1 MWNKALA
8 PVAPGLSIGSGQME
22 RGGHLQRGMTLV
34 ELIVAI
40 VIIAVGLAGMLSV
53 FNNTVKNSADPMIR
67 KQLLALAE
75 GMMDEVMLLP
85 FEADPA
91 TNWSGSAT
99 CANRDQFDEVDDF
112 SGYTNQDVCDY
123 GGTPILPG
131 YKLSVE
137 VDDSQPLD
145 GVPATAARRI
155 TVTAEVGGESLR
167 LVGWRTNWA
176 QP

>member
-1 MWNKALA
+1 MLNKAQWQA
-8 PVAPGLSIGSGQME
+8 
-22 RGGHLQRGMTLV
+22 GMTLV

-40 VIIAVGLAGMLSV
+40 VIIAVGLAGVLSV
-53 FNNTVKNSADPMIR
+53 FNSTVKNSADPMIR

-85 FEADPA
+85 FEAADPT

-123 GGTPILPG
+123 DGNQKLPG
-131 YKLSVE
+131 YKLSVAVESLALDE
-137 VDDSQPLD
+137 VPT
-145 GVPATAARRI
+145 TAARKI
-155 TVTAEVGGESLR
+155 TVTAQVGAESLS
-167 LVGWRTNWA
+167 LVAWRTNWA

>member
-1 MWNKALA
+1 MLNKWRRQA
-8 PVAPGLSIGSGQME
+8 
-22 RGGHLQRGMTLV
+22 GMTLV

-40 VIIAVGLAGMLSV
+40 VIIAVGLAGVLSV

-123 GGTPILPG
+123 DGNQKLPG
-131 YKLSVE
+131 YKLSVTVE
-137 VDDSQPLD
+137 SLALD
-145 GVPATAARRI
+145 VVPATAARKI
-155 TVTAEVGGESLR
+155 TVKAEVGGESLS